1 MIPEFYREAAAA
13 AGRRPAISSGLPA
26 WSQDAALGVM
36 ERAAIATAITSISAP
51 GVHFGDDQAARTLA
65 RRCNEYA
72 AELAR
77 ELPARFG
84 GFAVLPL
91 PHIDYSLEEVRYA
104 LDTLHLDGVL
114 LFANCQG
121 RYLGDPQFDPLLD
134 ELNRR
139 NCVTFIHPAPH
150 PGVAALGTDL
160 PQFVIEYVFDTTRA
174 ATNMIFSETL
184 LRFPN
189 IRFILAHAGGTLPYI
204 AWRVAHSPQIDPNRF
219 GNVAPESIF
228 VQLEHFW
235 YDTALSVSPQALAG
249 LRNVTA
255 DDHILFGSDW
265 PYAPEVLT
273 QATVAAL
280 GTEPSIDET
289 LRGAIDRGN
298 AQSLFPRFG

>member
-1 MIPEFYREAAAA
+1 M
-13 AGRRPAISSGLPA
+13 
-26 WSQDAALGVM
+26 
-36 ERAAIATAITSISAP
+36 
-51 GVHFGDDQAARTLA
+51 
-65 RRCNEYA
+65 
-72 AELAR
+72 
-77 ELPARFG
+77 
-84 GFAVLPL
+84 
-91 PHIDYSLEEVRYA
+91 
-104 LDTLHLDGVL
+104 
-114 LFANCQG
+114 
-121 RYLGDPQFDPLLD
+121 
-134 ELNRR
+134 
-139 NCVTFIHPAPH
+139 
-150 PGVAALGTDL
+150 